1 MYADA
6 SALVKLA
13 VVEAETEMVRQLV
26 EANEVA
32 TTRVALVE
40 VAAAV
45 GRSRPDVDAG
55 AHALSVIETMVLV
68 DPTPRLLTHAA
79 ALARPPLRALDAI
92 HLASALA
99 VEAEAMLVYDRRLSE
114 AARSAGLAVLSPA

>member
-1 MYADA
+1 M
-6 SALVKLA
+6 KLA
-13 VVEAETEMVRQLV
+13 VVEAETEAVRQLV

-32 TTRVALVE
+32 TTRVVLVE

-45 GRSRPDVDAG
+45 GRSRPDVNAV
-55 AHALSVIETMVLV
+55 AHASSVLEGMVLV
-68 DPTPRLLTHAA
+68 DPTPTLLADAA

-114 AARSAGLAVLSPA
+114 AARTAGLAVLSPV

>member
-1 MYADA
+1 M
-6 SALVKLA
+6 KLA
-13 VVEAETEMVRQLV
+13 VVEAETEAVRRVV
-26 EANEVA
+26 EANDIA

-45 GRSRPDVDAG
+45 GRSRPEVDAG

-68 DPTPRLLTHAA
+68 DPTPTLLTRAA
-79 ALARPPLRALDAI
+79 GLARPPLRALDAI

-114 AARSAGLAVLSPA
+114 AARAAGLTVLSPGV